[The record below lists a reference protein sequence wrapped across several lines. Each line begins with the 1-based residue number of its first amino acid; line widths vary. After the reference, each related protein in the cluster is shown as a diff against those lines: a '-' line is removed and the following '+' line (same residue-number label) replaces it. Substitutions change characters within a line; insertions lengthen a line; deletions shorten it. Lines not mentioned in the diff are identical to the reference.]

1 MKKHFIFP
9 LRSLTRDQSSRF
21 TQTLFKMAEV
31 QPTQPVQEV
40 KEPPVAPAAPSIDT
54 DIRPG
59 TSNTNQDPGSPSKGV
74 AGRKVLDEEYFYPE
88 NHLKK
93 KYPESKISAHLSDYH
108 WCSGMDSF
116 KRNNVKILSD
126 DEIIFTSGS
135 TYHIMNIDTQER
147 RTFHATDEDGVG
159 AIAVH
164 PERKFFAV
172 GEKGKPPHIFIYE
185 YPSLKLYR
193 ILDKG
198 GERGFSCISWSTS
211 GNRMASVAT
220 APDYTITVW
229 DWLQERVIL
238 KSKAWGQPV
247 YSVIFSPTYDEQIIT
262 CGTMHIRFWKM
273 AKTFTGLKLQ
283 GDIGKFGQIQLSDIA
298 GFAEL
303 PDGKVLS
310 GTEYGNL
317 LLWDGNLIKALLHL
331 PDGSPCHDGQIENV
345 VLKGDEFITT
355 GTDGYIKWW
364 DFQMIDL
371 AEAEEGYEVP
381 VECKKSVF
389 VGTSEEDN
397 ARILSLVEGNGF
409 NIIYDSKGRI
419 WKTSEDFTEQKVI
432 LSYHAGKIMDT
443 TISPEHNIAITIG
456 EDCTTRMWDI
466 INKEEIYSQS
476 FLGEGTCVAWEP
488 PNQANHGRVVCTG
501 FANGM
506 IRLLFLGE
514 DKFEVLDSLKVHDAP
529 VKNLQYTPDG
539 LHLVSVAEDNTLFF
553 FDIAEMKLN
562 PVCITHLDE
571 QINDLKWHPEGVKV
585 ILGFQS
591 GKVGEIERP
600 DAMKLDT
607 AHSYEV
613 GLPVNKW
620 TMKMMEFQIPE
631 EEEDENAPPKRPE
644 EIEVFQEWEPAPIA
658 SATYDPNNPDTF
670 ICSVDAPFNGYL
682 YVCKFDEER
691 PIRAIETSETQPKS
705 IQTSKNFLMT
715 THEDGSIR
723 VHSNKNPDKNMQ
735 FRPHDGNSVVRN
747 AYMNHNE
754 SYVVSCAEDG
764 TFYVSEIWPEEI
776 MEAAELPPNTKK
788 QPQRSEVPKKELGAG
803 SIGLDNKLPF
813 HVPIIDDEVDPEE
826 YSLQMDKLK
835 TDEDKKKRLADAK
848 KDKKRQEIAK
858 LRAKYEEIQL
868 EQSRLDEKFR
878 LDPEEMRVD
887 TDYYEILLSRNED
900 LMQDVTKEVAWNDQY
915 HVQALDNYK
924 EYFINQLSNEKFTL
938 TGLRAGVTVTS
949 FRITKKSEF
958 LSTNLET
965 IQQLMEEE
973 RETGRTSGDE
983 NLMSPGKDS
992 LYRAIGDM
1000 PGDAGEETKTDFR
1013 GTAQRPGAGPKKP
1026 GQKLT
1031 LAQQAREERTTL
1043 REQRKAGLAAL
1054 NRQKPSDDAYDPI
1067 DNHNIQIALE
1077 TMGDFKLK
1085 TDKNYVV
1092 PEDLIVNATKK
1103 RRQMFLLQE
1112 SVFNLKTDFN
1122 SRLFGLRELKE
1133 RLIKTI
1139 KQCNCEIEEINTE
1152 LEAEEVLVT
1161 PGFISEE
1168 WPENYYKVSSE
1179 DVETYVREKQEAE
1192 DAAAANPFGAGA
1204 SPVKGAESEG
1214 QDLSTVRSKETTSDK
1229 QSAQSTQR
1237 DITTARRMKAK
1248 GVTQREQDQ
1257 RLHHNQKLEN
1267 KKMELLAE
1275 IEQIVSGFDEAVR
1288 TQKLEKYKL
1297 ESDLKQTDMK
1307 LVTYFLELLIL
1318 DSLESEDNELTE
1330 KMSELKRQKAAIMTT
1345 LNDINKQFE
1354 NMRKEVEETEK
1365 KREQIY
1371 SQFHEII
1378 PDNNPNHDFLLKVLD
1393 KKVKRKKHRKNED
1406 ESDFSDED
1414 EDDLSD
1420 LSDSEDEEDQQ
1431 LEVCPPDC
1439 DVNLFESV
1447 QALRDNR
1454 IDLAEEAEDRQQQM
1468 VQLRQQSEE
1477 EADKEKKI
1485 DARLLMTDEEIKV
1498 FQREKMKRLNELQ
1511 VAIAL
1516 SLEQLQHL
1524 SEGTLSSDLS
1534 DSVLF
1539 TGELLDRLRH
1549 RIVELKKEKA
1559 DTRLEKKKLEADEQ
1573 HTKKDIDKISALKAE
1588 AQKKYDDIQALK
1600 FGHKINL
1607 DYLGYAEP
1615 GERLDKL
1622 KEQFETLNKESV
1634 KKIEIANKD
1643 LQTTKE
1649 DLTRVTGHN
1658 TKLLKKITEL
1668 KTDMDKFETQLNE
1681 GTEHILEEDNE
1692 EERKAM
1698 QAERAKMTELLNLQ
1712 AREIETLKTEI
1723 NLFRRKGGHI
1733 YTKITA
1739 NRRANID

>member
-1 MKKHFIFP
+1 
-9 LRSLTRDQSSRF
+9 
-21 TQTLFKMAEV
+21 
-31 QPTQPVQEV
+31 
-40 KEPPVAPAAPSIDT
+40 
-54 DIRPG
+54 
-59 TSNTNQDPGSPSKGV
+59 
-74 AGRKVLDEEYFYPE
+74 
-88 NHLKK
+88 
-93 KYPESKISAHLSDYH
+93 
-108 WCSGMDSF
+108 
-116 KRNNVKILSD
+116 
-126 DEIIFTSGS
+126 
-135 TYHIMNIDTQER
+135 
-147 RTFHATDEDGVG
+147 
-159 AIAVH
+159 
-164 PERKFFAV
+164 
-172 GEKGKPPHIFIYE
+172 
-185 YPSLKLYR
+185 
-193 ILDKG
+193 
-198 GERGFSCISWSTS
+198 
-211 GNRMASVAT
+211 
-220 APDYTITVW
+220 
-229 DWLQERVIL
+229 
-238 KSKAWGQPV
+238 
-247 YSVIFSPTYDEQIIT
+247 
-262 CGTMHIRFWKM
+262 
-273 AKTFTGLKLQ
+273 
-283 GDIGKFGQIQLSDIA
+283 
-298 GFAEL
+298 
-303 PDGKVLS
+303 
-310 GTEYGNL
+310 
-317 LLWDGNLIKALLHL
+317 
-331 PDGSPCHDGQIENV
+331 
-345 VLKGDEFITT
+345 
-355 GTDGYIKWW
+355 
-364 DFQMIDL
+364 
-371 AEAEEGYEVP
+371 
-381 VECKKSVF
+381 
-389 VGTSEEDN
+389 
-397 ARILSLVEGNGF
+397 
-409 NIIYDSKGRI
+409 
-419 WKTSEDFTEQKVI
+419 
-432 LSYHAGKIMDT
+432 
-443 TISPEHNIAITIG
+443 
-456 EDCTTRMWDI
+456 
-466 INKEEIYSQS
+466 
-476 FLGEGTCVAWEP
+476 
-488 PNQANHGRVVCTG
+488 
-501 FANGM
+501 
-506 IRLLFLGE
+506 
-514 DKFEVLDSLKVHDAP
+514 
-529 VKNLQYTPDG
+529 
-539 LHLVSVAEDNTLFF
+539 
-553 FDIAEMKLN
+553 
-562 PVCITHLDE
+562 
-571 QINDLKWHPEGVKV
+571 
-585 ILGFQS
+585 
-591 GKVGEIERP
+591 
-600 DAMKLDT
+600 
-607 AHSYEV
+607 
-613 GLPVNKW
+613 
-620 TMKMMEFQIPE
+620 
-631 EEEDENAPPKRPE
+631 
-644 EIEVFQEWEPAPIA
+644 
-658 SATYDPNNPDTF
+658 
-670 ICSVDAPFNGYL
+670 
-682 YVCKFDEER
+682 
-691 PIRAIETSETQPKS
+691 
-705 IQTSKNFLMT
+705 
-715 THEDGSIR
+715 
-723 VHSNKNPDKNMQ
+723 
-735 FRPHDGNSVVRN
+735 
-747 AYMNHNE
+747 
-754 SYVVSCAEDG
+754 
-764 TFYVSEIWPEEI
+764 
-776 MEAAELPPNTKK
+776 
-788 QPQRSEVPKKELGAG
+788 
-803 SIGLDNKLPF
+803 
-813 HVPIIDDEVDPEE
+813 
-826 YSLQMDKLK
+826 
-835 TDEDKKKRLADAK
+835 
-848 KDKKRQEIAK
+848 
-858 LRAKYEEIQL
+858 
-868 EQSRLDEKFR
+868 
-878 LDPEEMRVD
+878 
-887 TDYYEILLSRNED
+887 
-900 LMQDVTKEVAWNDQY
+900 
-915 HVQALDNYK
+915 
-924 EYFINQLSNEKFTL
+924 
-938 TGLRAGVTVTS
+938 
-949 FRITKKSEF
+949 
-958 LSTNLET
+958 
-965 IQQLMEEE
+965 
-973 RETGRTSGDE
+973 
-983 NLMSPGKDS
+983 
-992 LYRAIGDM
+992 
-1000 PGDAGEETKTDFR
+1000 
-1013 GTAQRPGAGPKKP
+1013 
-1026 GQKLT
+1026 
-1031 LAQQAREERTTL
+1031 
-1043 REQRKAGLAAL
+1043 
-1054 NRQKPSDDAYDPI
+1054 
-1067 DNHNIQIALE
+1067 
-1077 TMGDFKLK
+1077 
-1085 TDKNYVV
+1085 
-1092 PEDLIVNATKK
+1092 
-1103 RRQMFLLQE
+1103 MFLLQE

-1622 KEQFETLNKESV
+1622 KEQFETLNKELV
-1634 KKIEIANKD
+1634 KKIENANKD

-1649 DLTRVTGHN
+1649 ELTCITGQN